1 MWACENKH
9 FEIGRL
15 LLKYHPQVHIQDKVC
30 RKQNDVVSI
39 VYVCTERVVSVGDG
53 Q

>member
-1 MWACENKH
+1 MWACKNKH

-30 RKQNDVVSI
+30 RKQNNVARWYCVC
-39 VYVCTERVVSVGDG
+39 VYREGG
-53 Q
+53 LHW